1 MGGDSSRQRGKGRGD
16 AEHYR
21 APKSVPWGVPEGV
34 ALLAAF
40 HLLAPL
46 LAAALT
52 MRCPEH
58 QRDMLATLLSDV
70 AMLVIVAL
78 LVARW
83 AGGRRKGFAALGL
96 RSTSLRDVLGAWR
109 ILVVGAVAYIAVAMA
124 SVQVAEALEMEWQIQ
139 RVARVVQAARTP
151 AELALAVVAAVVV
164 APLAEEIV
172 FRSAF
177 YLPLRALLGPVSAAL
192 IVSVVFSAAHVYPWG
207 AVNLVVLS
215 LIFIALFERTGSL
228 WAPIAAHVLYNAA
241 NFALIRFVL
250 PPG

>member
-1 MGGDSSRQRGKGRGD
+1 
-16 AEHYR
+16 
-21 APKSVPWGVPEGV
+21 
-34 ALLAAF
+34 
-40 HLLAPL
+40 
-46 LAAALT
+46 
-52 MRCPEH
+52 
-58 QRDMLATLLSDV
+58 MLATLLSDV
-70 AMLVIVAL
+70 AMVVIVVF
-78 LVARW
+78 LVGRW
-83 AGGRRKGFAALGL
+83 AGNRGTGLGALGL
-96 RSTSLRDVLGAWR
+96 RAPSLRDVLGTWR
-109 ILVVGAVAYIAVAMA
+109 IIVVGAVAYVAVAMA

-139 RVARVVQAARTP
+139 RVARVVQAARSP
-151 AELALAVVAAVVV
+151 AELALAVLVAVLV

-207 AVNLVVLS
+207 AANLVVLS
-215 LIFIALFERTGSL
+215 LILIALFERTGSL

>member
-1 MGGDSSRQRGKGRGD
+1 LGGDSSRQRGKGRGG
-16 AEHYR
+16 AERYG
-21 APKSVPWGVPEGV
+21 APGSVPWGVPEGV
-34 ALLAAF
+34 AILAAF

-46 LAAALT
+46 LATALT
-52 MRCPEH
+52 VRWPDP

-83 AGGRRKGFAALGL
+83 ARGRRKGFAALGL
-96 RSTSLRDVLGAWR
+96 RTPSLRDVLGTWR
-109 ILVVGAVAYIAVAMA
+109 ILVVGAVAYVAVAMA
-124 SVQVAEALEMEWQIQ
+124 SVQVAEALGMEWQIQ
-139 RVARVVQAARTP
+139 RVARVVQAARSP
-151 AELALAVVAAVVV
+151 AELALAVLVAVLV

-172 FRSAF
+172 FRSVF

-241 NFALIRFVL
+241 NFALIRFVVT
-250 PPG
+250 PG